1 MKNKLIFLSLVVST
15 ALLTTGCGG
24 GGGGGGSNSSS
35 SSNSSYLNITGNV
48 IDPAIE
54 GATVKLSCG
63 AKDFFA
69 NQKTDTAGK
78 FNLNEIRSDINFSQ
92 CSIISNGGNDGD
104 DLSRLELKSLY
115 KLFNKNSG
123 ILVTPFTTIL
133 SEHSEIDSDIESA
146 KRKVAEFLGL
156 DNPNDLFKNPEE
168 DLNLAKIS
176 KIITKI
182 ALTTDADGSLIGIL
196 DIDNIS
202 DNNLTT
208 YISNE
213 LQSKLDTDTYDNL
226 NEYIAAINNAN
237 SIDDIKRISIETNVL
252 SMLKHLYSLNDSDLN
267 MALNNLKYLSSKIA
281 EANKKDNKYQTI
293 TRNHLR
299 KALYDVEL
307 IPDSVG
313 IKDKLIINE
322 SIFKNYIASYTI
334 SINHI
339 KGFVLYDSN
348 NYTQILGNDNS
359 LRRYYYTYSDKSNIA
374 KAVSLASGN
383 YSDNVNDPV
392 NIQIALGLAK
402 LGFYNEALEQI
413 RDGVYTPD
421 YLLNGYDE
429 LSNLYILSI
438 TNANKNTLN
447 KIASDALYKRYEVV
461 KAKIQSLGEK
471 NLTNTD
477 QSIVQEIVQKLGKV
491 EDIARATE
499 VSNYLVQIAPNL
511 GTPSA
516 YGRIIQGF
524 EDLSEN
530 AYLENNDIAT
540 GREFAKKAL
549 TFIDSVPAGGEKLA
563 VMYTLRGALNAI
575 FFGETTAAQGAMAK
589 VKQIQPDEADF
600 KLNGGV
606 YAYFGAAIQ
615 LFVNNDINQFEN
627 TINSIQGNNATQT
640 NTRKRQA
647 FDSGA
652 AAYLVINNQADKL
665 FNDYYTNLSYFS
677 TKHSIS
683 NHVTLAPGTIMDP
696 VLAIKMLGTQ
706 SQLLDYLNRMTT
718 LIKSW
723 TIDTNSN
730 SQKVYAV
737 WGSELKN
744 RSGALAIASMYKDL
758 NEDGKAQDMI
768 DFVINKVNSFTDMN
782 IKITSLV
789 NILNATSDI
798 GIQTSTH
805 RDIILNNL
813 YSAATMSSYKDI
825 GSIVNVANIL
835 SAYGEKSKG
844 KILADKAYGLVESL
858 NSGNLTNIKDKR
870 TKYLVGLYDTKDTYS
885 ISVANGYFQAG
896 DVTKSRAIIKEAL
909 DGINSLQVTVD
920 QYKLLVNI
928 AIAYGNINDKDS
940 LLPIINRI
948 KTKKEYEES
957 IVQSSTALA
966 NYDAFSQ
973 SKVATV
979 DSDNDGKP
987 DFFDVLATNDQITA
1001 SGLTLDDDID
1011 GDGILDDSDIL
1022 PYDKVK

>member
-1 MKNKLIFLSLVVST
+1 M
-15 ALLTTGCGG
+15 
-24 GGGGGGSNSSS
+24 
-35 SSNSSYLNITGNV
+35 
-48 IDPAIE
+48 
-54 GATVKLSCG
+54 
-63 AKDFFA
+63 
-69 NQKTDTAGK
+69 
-78 FNLNEIRSDINFSQ
+78 
-92 CSIISNGGNDGD
+92 
-104 DLSRLELKSLY
+104 
-115 KLFNKNSG
+115 
-123 ILVTPFTTIL
+123 
-133 SEHSEIDSDIESA
+133 
-146 KRKVAEFLGL
+146 
-156 DNPNDLFKNPEE
+156 
-168 DLNLAKIS
+168 
-176 KIITKI
+176 
-182 ALTTDADGSLIGIL
+182 
-196 DIDNIS
+196 
-202 DNNLTT
+202 
-208 YISNE
+208 
-213 LQSKLDTDTYDNL
+213 
-226 NEYIAAINNAN
+226 
-237 SIDDIKRISIETNVL
+237 
-252 SMLKHLYSLNDSDLN
+252 
-267 MALNNLKYLSSKIA
+267 
-281 EANKKDNKYQTI
+281 
-293 TRNHLR
+293 
-299 KALYDVEL
+299 
-307 IPDSVG
+307 
-313 IKDKLIINE
+313 
-322 SIFKNYIASYTI
+322 
-334 SINHI
+334 
-339 KGFVLYDSN
+339 
-348 NYTQILGNDNS
+348 
-359 LRRYYYTYSDKSNIA
+359 
-374 KAVSLASGN
+374 
-383 YSDNVNDPV
+383 
-392 NIQIALGLAK
+392 
-402 LGFYNEALEQI
+402 

-421 YLLNGYDE
+421 HLLNGYNE
-429 LSNLYILSI
+429 LSNFYILSI
-438 TNANKNTLN
+438 TNENKKTLN
-447 KIASDALYKRYEVV
+447 KFASDALYKRYEVV

-477 QSIVQEIVQKLGKV
+477 QSTVQSIVQKLGKV
-491 EDIARATE
+491 EDITRATQ
-499 VSNYLVQIAPNL
+499 VANYLVQIAPNL
-511 GTPSA
+511 GTASA

-575 FFGETTAAQGAMAK
+575 FFGETTAAQSAMAK

-627 TINSIQGNNATQT
+627 TINSIQGNNDTQT

-885 ISVANGYFQAG
+885 ISVANAYFQAG